1 MGYFFLLFFSSIWTD
16 SSITTYSRH
25 PLFHLQLFWQQVIIC
40 FSLLF
45 AVIYFLQTHQHNIHF
60 KICSKFWHVYLVF
73 LINFKYMNKI
83 LKILPSKSPYDFFF
97 FFSKKNV
104 CRNSDDSTNMNWV
117 YLSFFKKPDKKQDI
131 PSYWSSHHNSDIS
144 D

>member
-1 MGYFFLLFFSSIWTD
+1 MLKSCEISLTWVISSFCFF
-16 SSITTYSRH
+16 
-25 PLFHLQLFWQQVIIC
+25 PLFELIPQSQPIQDIPY
-40 FSLLF
+40 ST
-45 AVIYFLQTHQHNIHF
+45 YFLQTHQHNIHF